1 MFFFLMIRRP
11 PRSTRTDTLFP
22 YTTLFRSFVE
32 QRLRAGVERREAA
45 DDPRLALRDDEVG
58 AGDDEERRADDGQAE
73 AVEDRGK
80 GHESL
85 SGCGFEG
92 DLNVNGKCGKGR
104 RERPVRHRWDPS
116 VRRYCPADSG
126 VNTKGL
132 RHRPPRR

>member
-80 GHESL
+80 GQESL
-85 SGCGFEG
+85 SGCGLEG
-92 DLNVNGKCGKGR
+92 DLNVHGKCGKGVR
-104 RERPVRHRWDPS
+104 GRPVRHWWVGKR
-116 VRRYCPADSG
+116 V
-126 VNTKGL
+126 V
-132 RHRPPRR
+132 